1 MIGGILLAAA
11 LAAGAEPVRPW
22 RMVNL
27 DNDFYFVYAKS
38 PDDITERAFA
48 DYIDSVI
55 GGGKVTHCCMCVCG
69 QRTSYASKAW
79 DPIWEG
85 LNEPDQNGRTNN
97 QWCVYAKLAH
107 DRGLD
112 PWAIWI
118 RRCREK
124 GVSAFVSM
132 RMNDV
137 HYTDQPVH
145 FRHRRFWR
153 EHPEFRRIPGAV
165 SEKGKP
171 WNDYALDYTHP
182 EVRNDAIAMVKEILR
197 NWDAD
202 GLELD
207 WMRFSLHL
215 TRNHDAEGAWALTEF
230 MRRVKALVVQAEK
243 WRGHRIAVAV
253 RVPSTWGSA
262 QGLGYDVGT
271 WAKEGLTDIV
281 IPCNTYTCSDF
292 DMDMDEWRQKIAE
305 ANPKVAV
312 LPGTDICVSCDWR
325 VKPYYL
331 SQLPFFY
338 GWCALYGRG
347 NPDGFYLFNL
357 PHAKELMPDVC
368 GGDLSPETLA
378 RRPRRF
384 PVTWHDNGLQ
394 SRNRNWRQLPRKF
407 ASPLRLKAYA
417 AKSPT
422 DMVAAVVVSFDVKD
436 SPGSLS
442 ICLNGKLPV
451 KPIER
456 LGEFGIY
463 GRNAGSAF
471 RAEFAADALRNG
483 ENEIAIAGDERPDAE
498 VVWAEISLAAVEEEV
513 SIWPE
518 NRMPCK
524 RENPEPESMSE
535 RSRDHVWIKYNVSTP
550 TMTLFRARTDGS
562 RSPALVVC
570 PGGGYG
576 SLAWNKEGTEV
587 ADWLN
592 RNGYSAFVLKY
603 RVPKN
608 PDGAFCDIQRAMG
621 VIRLKAAEFGVDANR
636 LGVIGFSAGGN
647 LAARL
652 SCNFDA
658 RAYPEVDAADRQSCR
673 PDFALLVYPW
683 ALVEGADEERNL
695 PLKLRSQFAVTR
707 SVPPTFLVQAV
718 DDPFH
723 VENALAYAA
732 ELKRADV
739 GCELHVYPTGSHG
752 FGLRAKK
759 SPVSQWPGLA
769 ESWLRR
775 LDVPSGEK
783 REGMKR

>member
-1 MIGGILLAAA
+1 MIGGLLLAAA
-11 LAAGAEPVRPW
+11 LVAGAEPTRPW

-38 PDDITERAFA
+38 PEDITEKAFR

-69 QRTSYASKAW
+69 QRTSYASKVW

-85 LNEPDQNGRTNN
+85 LGEPDQNGRTNN

-124 GVSAFVSM
+124 GVASFISM

-171 WNDYALDYTHP
+171 WNDYALDYAHP

-197 NWDAD
+197 RWDAD

-215 TRNHDAEGAWALTEF
+215 TRNHDAEGAWALTEV
-230 MRRVKALVVQAEK
+230 MRRVKALVGQTEK
-243 WRGHRIAVAV
+243 WRGHRISVAV

-262 QGLGYDVGT
+262 QGLGYDIGT
-271 WAKEGLTDIV
+271 WAKEGLADIV

-292 DMDMDEWRQKIAE
+292 DMDLPEWRRRIAE
-305 ANPKVAV
+305 ANPKTAV
-312 LPGTDICVSCDWR
+312 VPGTDICISCDWR
-325 VKPYYL
+325 VKPYYM

-338 GWCALYGRG
+338 GWCALYGRD

-357 PHAKELMPDVC
+357 PHAKELGPDVC
-368 GGDLSPETLA
+368 AGELSPAALA
-378 RRPRRF
+378 RRWRRF
-384 PVTWHDNGLQ
+384 PVTWHDNGFQ

-407 ASPLRLKAYA
+407 VSPLTLKVYA
-417 AKSPT
+417 VKGAFDT
-422 DMVAAVVVSFDVKD
+422 VATAIVSFDAKNPPDAVA
-436 SPGSLS
+436 LS
-442 ICLNGKLPV
+442 LNGVPAAQPV
-451 KPIER
+451 ER
-456 LGEFGIY
+456 IREFGIY

-471 RAEFAADALRNG
+471 RAEFPIAALRDG
-483 ENEIAIAGDERPDAE
+483 ENELTVAGGERTEAE
-498 VVWAEISLAAVEEEV
+498 VVWAEVSLGNERREIVL
-513 SIWPE
+513 WPE
-518 NRMPCK
+518 GTMPCR
-524 RENPEPESMSE
+524 RESPAPESMSE
-535 RSRDHVWIKYNVSTP
+535 RSRDHVWIKYNVSKP
-550 TMTLFRARTDGS
+550 TVTFFPARAGGERC
-562 RSPALVVC
+562 PALVVC

-576 SLAWNKEGTEV
+576 ALAWNKEGTEI
-587 ADWLN
+587 AEWLN
-592 RNGYSAFVLKY
+592 ANGYAAFLLKY

-621 VIRLKAAEFGVDANR
+621 VVRQRAAEFGIDPNR

-647 LAARL
+647 LAARV
-652 SCNFDA
+652 SCDFRK
-658 RAYPEVDAADRQSCR
+658 RAYAPMDAADRLPCR
-673 PDFALLVYPW
+673 PDFTVLVYPW
-683 ALVEGADEERNL
+683 ALVKGEDSEPVL
-695 PLKLRSQFAVTR
+695 PLDLRPEFPVAPG
-707 SVPPTFLVQAV
+707 VPPAFVVQAE

-723 VENALAYAA
+723 VENAKAYAA
-732 ELKRADV
+732 ALKRA
-739 GCELHVYPTGSHG
+739 GIPCELHLYEKGSHG
-752 FGLRAKK
+752 FGLRNPK
-759 SPVSQWPGLA
+759 SPVGEWPNLA
-769 ESWLRR
+769 VTWLKRI
-775 LDVPSGEK
+775 EK
-783 REGMKR
+783 KQGNGRVR